1 MADTSGSDN
10 SGGEGPLW
18 GVVSGLRGVA
28 ENVMRAAGPLNPLG
42 ELPALP
48 EVATHPGAMSAA
60 QLGAIR
66 SALQAQRDAVGA
78 MQSQLTAFD
87 EQLQVLQRLLVPMA
101 EWSATWARL
110 EEQVL
115 PQASSHDGTEPSTD
129 AATDPPPE
137 ETRPDGT

>member
-1 MADTSGSDN
+1 MADEADTGSVN
-10 SGGEGPLW
+10 PIS

-28 ENVMRAAGPLNPLG
+28 ENVVRAAGAVNPLG
-42 ELPALP
+42 EMPALP

-87 EQLQVLQRLLVPMA
+87 EQLQVLQRLLVPLA

-110 EEQVL
+110 EERVV
-115 PQASSHDGTEPSTD
+115 PRATEEGS
-129 AATDPPPE
+129 
-137 ETRPDGT
+137 PDEAGS

>member
-1 MADTSGSDN
+1 MADEPDQPSTNPIS
-10 SGGEGPLW
+10 

-28 ENVMRAAGPLNPLG
+28 ENVVRAAGAVNPLG

-48 EVATHPGAMSAA
+48 DVATHPGAMSAA

-87 EQLQVLQRLLVPMA
+87 EQLQVLQRLLVPLA

-110 EEQVL
+110 EERVV
-115 PQASSHDGTEPSTD
+115 PRATEEGS
-129 AATDPPPE
+129 
-137 ETRPDGT
+137 PDEAGS

>member
-1 MADTSGSDN
+1 MADEADPGSVN
-10 SGGEGPLW
+10 PIS

-28 ENVMRAAGPLNPLG
+28 ENVVRAAGAVNPLG
-42 ELPALP
+42 EMPALP

-87 EQLQVLQRLLVPMA
+87 EQLQVLQRLLVPLA

-110 EEQVL
+110 EERVV
-115 PQASSHDGTEPSTD
+115 PRATEEGS
-129 AATDPPPE
+129 
-137 ETRPDGT
+137 PDEAGS

>member
-1 MADTSGSDN
+1 MADEADPGSAN
-10 SGGEGPLW
+10 PIS

-28 ENVMRAAGPLNPLG
+28 ENVVRAAGAVNPLG
-42 ELPALP
+42 EMPALP

-87 EQLQVLQRLLVPMA
+87 EQLQVLQRLLVPLA

-110 EEQVL
+110 ERRVV
-115 PQASSHDGTEPSTD
+115 PGGEPV
-129 AATDPPPE
+129 E
-137 ETRPDGT
+137 EDEGGHA

>member
-1 MADTSGSDN
+1 MADESEPGSVN
-10 SGGEGPLW
+10 PLS

-28 ENVMRAAGPLNPLG
+28 ENVVRAAGAVNPLG
-42 ELPALP
+42 EMPALP

-87 EQLQVLQRLLVPMA
+87 EQLQVLQRLLVPLA

-110 EEQVL
+110 EERVV
-115 PQASSHDGTEPSTD
+115 PRATEEGS
-129 AATDPPPE
+129 
-137 ETRPDGT
+137 PDEGGS

>member
-1 MADTSGSDN
+1 MADESEPGSVN
-10 SGGEGPLW
+10 PLS

-28 ENVMRAAGPLNPLG
+28 ENVVRAAGAVNPLG
-42 ELPALP
+42 EMPALP

-87 EQLQVLQRLLVPMA
+87 EQLQVLQRLLVPLA

-110 EEQVL
+110 EERVV
-115 PQASSHDGTEPSTD
+115 PRATEEGPPTRAGPSC
-129 AATDPPPE
+129 
-137 ETRPDGT
+137 

>member
-1 MADTSGSDN
+1 MADESEPGSVN
-10 SGGEGPLW
+10 SLS

-28 ENVMRAAGPLNPLG
+28 ENVVRAAGAVNPLG
-42 ELPALP
+42 EMPALP

-87 EQLQVLQRLLVPMA
+87 EQLQVLQRLLVPLA

-110 EEQVL
+110 EERVV
-115 PQASSHDGTEPSTD
+115 PRATEEGS
-129 AATDPPPE
+129 
-137 ETRPDGT
+137 PDEGGS

>member
-1 MADTSGSDN
+1 MADEPDQPSTNPIS
-10 SGGEGPLW
+10 

-28 ENVMRAAGPLNPLG
+28 ENVVRAAGAVNPLG
-42 ELPALP
+42 EMPALP

-78 MQSQLTAFD
+78 MQSQLVAFD
-87 EQLQVLQRLLVPMA
+87 EQLQVLQRLLVPLA

-110 EEQVL
+110 EERVV
-115 PQASSHDGTEPSTD
+115 PR
-129 AATDPPPE
+129 ATAEGSRE
-137 ETRPDGT
+137 ETGS

>member
-1 MADTSGSDN
+1 MADESEPGSVN
-10 SGGEGPLW
+10 PIS

-28 ENVMRAAGPLNPLG
+28 ENVVRAAGAVNPLG
-42 ELPALP
+42 EMPALP

-87 EQLQVLQRLLVPMA
+87 EQLQVLQRLLVPLA

-110 EEQVL
+110 EERVV
-115 PQASSHDGTEPSTD
+115 PRATEEGS
-129 AATDPPPE
+129 
-137 ETRPDGT
+137 PDEGGS